1 MKYIFT
7 SLLLFIF
14 VGTASAGKD
23 PVFIGLDAEF
33 GHKTSTSAQ
42 AVQKGM
48 EIAIDEI
55 NRAGGV
61 LGGRK
66 LELVVTD
73 NKSMPAFGVDN
84 LKDLAAKKDLVGVFG
99 AKFSPVLME
108 WVPVAQELG
117 IPIFATW
124 SSANPIT
131 DNVYKPSYV
140 FRLSL
145 KDAWAAPA
153 FLRFAKEE
161 RKATRIGLLVPNT
174 SWGRSNQSALA
185 KASTSQGVTI
195 VGERWYNW
203 GDKSLVGLYKELAE
217 AGAQAIVLIANEVEG
232 AILIKEVASLP
243 VGERLPIIS
252 HWGVTGG
259 ELAEMVGDAMQK
271 VDFTVV
277 QTFSFIGAKSP
288 AAKRV
293 LAALKQRYGIT
304 SAEAVVSPV
313 GVAHAYDLTHLL
325 ARAINKAGSTD
336 RSKIRDALERLGP
349 YDGLVRRYDKPFAPD
364 RHDALSADQVFMA
377 RFDAEGAL
385 IPVPWHKK

>member
-1 MKYIFT
+1 MKYIFA

-99 AKFSPVLME
+99 AKFSPVVME

-185 KASTSQGVTI
+185 KSSTSQGVTI

-313 GVAHAYDLTHLL
+313 GVAHAYDLTHIL

-336 RSKIRDALERLGP
+336 RSKIRDALENLGP

-377 RFDAEGAL
+377 RFDAQGAL